1 MKLEIDIPDE
11 KVQHFSQDAIT
22 ELKAQSIRI
31 AQEITDEA
39 SRIEEGRRLPTAH
52 SEITQSIVKEA
63 AAQPRMT
70 ISRKKNH
77 LIKIIQAVAFISTLI
92 SGLLLDISKFTETN
106 HVIWFIVVLFVAIA
120 TTIYLIFNQENNG

>member
-22 ELKAQSIRI
+22 ELKGQSIRI
-31 AQEITDEA
+31 ALEITDEA
-39 SRIEEGRRLPTAH
+39 SRIEEGRRLPSAH

-70 ISRKKNH
+70 ISRKKDYR
-77 LIKIIQAVAFISTLI
+77 IKIIQAVAFISTLI
-92 SGLLLDISKFTETN
+92 SGLLLDTSKFTETN
-106 HVIWFIVVLFVAIA
+106 HVIWFIVVLFVAIS
-120 TTIYLIFNQENNG
+120 TTIYSIFNQ